1 MNIEMQRLMAET
13 IREFHLPRYGEL
25 PNMGLYLEQVV
36 KYVNTCLSPLG
47 CLEVT
52 PSMVSNYV
60 KKGLIAKPVK
70 KQYYADHIAYLIFII
85 LAKNLMSIENINLLI
100 DIQKRSYA
108 SGIAYDYLCN
118 ELENILQCLFEVKD
132 TLDEMGDTQS
142 VEKDVLRNL
151 VFSAAHMIYINACLK
166 QFHDSNI
173 PKETN

>member
-1 MNIEMQRLMAET
+1 
-13 IREFHLPRYGEL
+13 
-25 PNMGLYLEQVV
+25 V
-36 KYVNTCLSPLG
+36 
-47 CLEVT
+47 
-52 PSMVSNYV
+52 
-60 KKGLIAKPVK
+60 
-70 KQYYADHIAYLIFII
+70 LIFTYQHPFLSIFDFTTFPPCQ
-85 LAKNLMSIENINLLI
+85 SIENINLLI